1 MRDSAR
7 HVLSL
12 VLLFTMLAV
21 PLIGCSQAAKTPQGT
36 GMDDSIATLASGG
49 VAVMDNFNSAT
60 PLVALTGT
68 PSAMRFTRWQL
79 QNLLAEANGHA
90 GYIGSELDTLATPP
104 KGAPP
109 LSTFI
114 GAWLTR
120 NDGVLAHYANGIM
133 GDQDYKKC
141 SVVVFPTI
149 VVLTF
154 IADIARVSPT
164 AQSRLPSIQLEGLI
178 ATPAEADGLCS
189 AVAGW
194 VSGVVNS
201 VTNAVRANGS
211 GWLASLWNTAVSLVG
226 TAITVL
232 INGLEQSLVGFIT
245 KIASICGTLMQVA
258 SLFKP
263 WTVKLTANPSTIT
276 LDSYAEPGAFDATLD
291 AKDIPWPA
299 ELVSC
304 VTEVSGG
311 HIDLTDASYKDA
323 PVTWTQPINIPGLAT
338 KQSEDDTLLDDK
350 TAHYTYATKTV
361 EVPGDDDCPTL
372 HDAGKIGI
380 TVRVARSDITK
391 TLMSIEALITGQLN
405 SSIQSYLQPYIEPAV
420 DAVTDVA
427 NKFAAPHESAIVS
440 LKETFADPLCEH
452 TPPANATP
460 SPAPSPTAAGFL
472 NLPFEPCTELIAEG
486 NTATFLSGATVL
498 PNLEYLDKLNSAII
512 ATGTE
517 QSGSAPSGYDG
528 TRASVCMLGVGSGD
542 DAKLVA
548 EFAVIPHGPQ
558 AYVNPDI
565 DADGVDPTSCRALV
579 GYALLDRFHADCWD
593 SGIGQVK
600 LDTPSVQLMLIAV
613 APLTKGA
620 GAVIPVQKG
629 QFEAV
634 LKSILENSR

>member
-1 MRDSAR
+1 
-7 HVLSL
+7 
-12 VLLFTMLAV
+12 
-21 PLIGCSQAAKTPQGT
+21 
-36 GMDDSIATLASGG
+36 
-49 VAVMDNFNSAT
+49 
-60 PLVALTGT
+60 
-68 PSAMRFTRWQL
+68 
-79 QNLLAEANGHA
+79 
-90 GYIGSELDTLATPP
+90 
-104 KGAPP
+104 
-109 LSTFI
+109 
-114 GAWLTR
+114 
-120 NDGVLAHYANGIM
+120 
-133 GDQDYKKC
+133 
-141 SVVVFPTI
+141 VVVFPTI

-211 GWLASLWNTAVSLVG
+211 DWLASLWNTAVSLVG

-232 INGLEQSLVGFIT
+232 IGGLEQSLVGFIT
-245 KIASICGTLMQVA
+245 KFASICGTLMQVA

-263 WTVKLTANPSTIT
+263 WTVKLAANPSTIT
-276 LDSYAEPGAFDATLD
+276 LDGYAEPGAFDATLD

-311 HIDLTDASYKDA
+311 HIDLTDASYRDA

-380 TVRVARSDITK
+380 TVRVGRSDITK

-440 LKETFADPLCEH
+440 LKETFADPRCEH

-565 DADGVDPTSCRALV
+565 DADGVDWAAARIYHAIGETAHARSALELAVRNVEEQREALGEATARRGFDELATIRAIV
-579 GYALLDRFHADCWD
+579 AAHEEDRW
-593 SGIGQVK
+593 
-600 LDTPSVQLMLIAV
+600 P
-613 APLTKGA
+613 
-620 GAVIPVQKG
+620 
-629 QFEAV
+629 
-634 LKSILENSR
+634 